1 MTYTSKNNT
10 PPKTR
15 DLPMPVEAKQLYDV
29 SEQSWKVLKEGN
41 YSPGSESKRRA
52 RG

>member
-1 MTYTSKNNT
+1 MTYASKNNA

-29 SEQSWKVLKEGN
+29 SEQSWKVLT
-41 YSPGSESKRRA
+41 
-52 RG
+52 